1 MSYFIY
7 NVLLLLA
14 SPVIVC
20 VLLVK
25 KRCRRGLTQRF
36 GLIPRRY
43 DLSQSPVL
51 WIHAVSLG
59 EVVTIVPFVKAL
71 KDRYPNWTFL
81 VSTITET
88 GREAVEQR
96 LADVAVP
103 CYLPLDFPW
112 VVEAY
117 VRKFRPV
124 AFVFV
129 ETELWPNLLKC
140 FARYGIPTFLIN
152 GRLSSRSF
160 RRYRLIKGFME
171 KVLSF
176 VDLCLMQSDRDVQRI
191 RDLGASSERVFRTG
205 NMKFDQDSQSSSSS
219 SPAITRS
226 ALGLEE
232 HEELIVAGST
242 HSEEEDDLLECYA
255 RLHRDVPDSV
265 LLIAPR
271 HVERVENVEAKVR
284 AAGFVPVRRSAM
296 NHAKVEERQ
305 GKGARVIILDTR
317 GELADVYALGR
328 VTFVGGTL
336 VPVGGHNLLEPA
348 RWGKPVYFGPYTDH
362 CSEIARLLV
371 QAGGGIQ
378 VTDAEEL
385 SAQLLQAFQNPSLIQ
400 RMGSAARSVVQA
412 NQGVM
417 RQNLDLIVSRLEDP
431 QNPSRQQSFSEL
443 QAPGFKFKVQ
453 SSKFKV

>member
-7 NVLLLLA
+7 NVLLVLA
-14 SPVIVC
+14 SPVILC
-20 VLLVK
+20 ILLAK
-25 KRCRRGLTQRF
+25 RRCRRGLTQRL
-36 GLIPRRY
+36 GWLPRRY
-43 DLSQSPVL
+43 DLFKPPMV

-59 EVVTIVPFVKAL
+59 EVITVVPLVRAM
-71 KDRYPNWTFL
+71 KDRYPTWTFL

-96 LADVAVP
+96 LSEIAVH

-140 FARYGIPTFLIN
+140 LSRYGIPTFLIN

-160 RRYRLIKGFME
+160 QRYRLIKRFMT

-176 VDLCLMQSDRDVQRI
+176 VDLCLMQSERDVQRI
-191 RDLGASSERVFRTG
+191 RELGAQAEKVFRTG
-205 NMKFDQDSQSSSSS
+205 NMKFDQDGQSSLSSL
-219 SPAITRS
+219 PTITRTE
-226 ALGLEE
+226 LGLNED
-232 HEELIVAGST
+232 EELIVAGST
-242 HSEEEDDLLECYA
+242 HAEEEEQLLACYA
-255 RLHRDVPDSV
+255 RVHRVIPSSV

-271 HVERVENVEAKVR
+271 HIERAENVEATIR
-284 AAGFVPVRRSAM
+284 SSGIETVRRSTM
-296 NHAKVEERQ
+296 STVKREEPQ
-305 GKGARVIILDTR
+305 GKKPRVIVLDTR
-317 GELADVYALGR
+317 GELSHVYAFAR

-348 RWGKPVYFGPYTDH
+348 RWGKPVYFGPFTDH
-362 CSEIARLLV
+362 CSEVANLLV

-378 VTDAEEL
+378 VKDAEEL
-385 SAQLLQAFQNPSLIQ
+385 STQFLRAFQDPKLTQDI
-400 RMGSAARSVVQA
+400 GSAARRVVDA
-412 NQGVM
+412 NQGAV
-417 RQNLDLIVSRLEDP
+417 RQNLDLIMSRLEDP
-431 QNPSRQQSFSEL
+431 RNLSRHRSSETSVRF
-443 QAPGFKFKVQ
+443 QEHRV
-453 SSKFKV
+453 SSKCQ

>member
-1 MSYFIY
+1 MSYVIY
-7 NVLLLLA
+7 NILLLFA
-14 SPVIVC
+14 SPLILC
-20 VLLVK
+20 VLLAK

-36 GLIPRRY
+36 GWISRQY
-43 DLSQSPVL
+43 DLSQSPLV

-71 KDRYPNWTFL
+71 KDRYPDWTFL

-96 LADVAVP
+96 LANVAIH

-112 VVEAY
+112 AVKAY

-140 FARYGIPTFLIN
+140 FARYGVPTFLIN
-152 GRLSSRSF
+152 GRLSSRSYD
-160 RRYRLIKGFME
+160 RYRLIKGFMST
-171 KVLSF
+171 VLSF
-176 VDLCLMQSDRDVQRI
+176 VDLFLMQSDRDVQRI

-205 NMKFDQDSQSSSSS
+205 NMKFDQENQSPSFS
-219 SPAITRS
+219 SPRITRD
-226 ALGLEE
+226 ALGLAEQ
-232 HEELIVAGST
+232 EELIVAGST
-242 HSEEEDDLLECYA
+242 HSEEEDDLLGCYSH
-255 RLHRDVPDSV
+255 LLRDYSDVV
-265 LLIAPR
+265 LLMAPR
-271 HVERVENVEAKVR
+271 HVERVENVEAKIR
-284 AAGFVPVRRSAM
+284 AAGFVSVRRSAM
-296 NHAKVEERQ
+296 IQAQ
-305 GKGARVIILDTR
+305 GEGIQRNIPRVIILDTR

-336 VPVGGHNLLEPA
+336 VPIGGHNLLEPA

-362 CSEIARLLV
+362 CSEIAHLLV

-378 VTDAEEL
+378 VKDAKEL
-385 SAQLLQAFQNPSLIQ
+385 SEKLLQAFNNPSVLQ
-400 RMGSAARSVVQA
+400 RMGFAARGVVQA

-417 RQNLDLIVSRLEDP
+417 RKNLDLIVAHLEDP
-431 QNPSRQQSFSEL
+431 NNHSRLQSSSNFEVQGLKS
-443 QAPGFKFKVQ
+443 KVQ
-453 SSKFKV
+453 GSKI

>member
-1 MSYFIY
+1 
-7 NVLLLLA
+7 
-14 SPVIVC
+14 
-20 VLLVK
+20 
-25 KRCRRGLTQRF
+25 
-36 GLIPRRY
+36 
-43 DLSQSPVL
+43 
-51 WIHAVSLG
+51 
-59 EVVTIVPFVKAL
+59 VVTIVPFVKAL

-96 LADVAVP
+96 LAGVAVH

-160 RRYRLIKGFME
+160 KRYSLIKGFME
-171 KVLSF
+171 KILSF
-176 VDLCLMQSDRDVQRI
+176 VDLFLMQSDRDAQRI

-242 HSEEEDDLLECYA
+242 HSEEEDALLQCYA
-255 RLHRDVPDSV
+255 RLHLDVPDSV

-271 HVERVENVEAKVR
+271 HVERVGNVEAKVR
-284 AAGFVPVRRSAM
+284 AAGFVPVRRSAK

-317 GELADVYALGR
+317 GELANVYALGR

-362 CSEIARLLV
+362 CLEIAHLLV

-378 VTDAEEL
+378 VKNAEEL
-385 SAQLLQAFQNPSLIQ
+385 SAQLLQAFQNPSLMQ
-400 RMGSAARSVVQA
+400 RIGSAARSVVQA

-431 QNPSRQQSFSEL
+431 QNHSRRRSSSNFEVQGLKS
-443 QAPGFKFKVQ
+443 KVQ
-453 SSKFKV
+453 GSKV